1 MDSVLWYRKKR
12 RSGDFI
18 LLAAVYG
25 AAYASVFLLLG
36 MLGYIFFRG
45 YGSFSLSFF
54 TTVTSSVRETMGIAG
69 NLVNTFYIIV
79 LTLAMA
85 VPLGVGAALY
95 LNEYA
100 GQTRGVRMIWFA
112 IDILA
117 GIPSVIFGLFGMVFF
132 GNVLGLGYS
141 LANGALTC
149 ALMVLPLVVG
159 NTRTALEAVPD
170 GYRQGALGLGAT
182 KIYMIRTILLPA
194 AGNGILTG
202 VILAVGR
209 IAGESA
215 ALLFT
220 AGSARFLWKQ
230 KAGIWESIAGFRDKI
245 FTSGGTL
252 TVELYLQ
259 MQKGE
264 YGMAF
269 AIACVLMGMIFLMN
283 FLLKLVCANGKQ

>member
-1 MDSVLWYRKKR
+1 MEKGAGMDSVLWYRKKR

-132 GNVLGLGYS
+132 G
-141 LANGALTC
+141 
-149 ALMVLPLVVG
+149 
-159 NTRTALEAVPD
+159 
-170 GYRQGALGLGAT
+170 
-182 KIYMIRTILLPA
+182 
-194 AGNGILTG
+194 
-202 VILAVGR
+202 
-209 IAGESA
+209 
-215 ALLFT
+215 LFL
-220 AGSARFLWKQ
+220 S
-230 KAGIWESIAGFRDKI
+230 
-245 FTSGGTL
+245 
-252 TVELYLQ
+252 
-259 MQKGE
+259 
-264 YGMAF
+264 
-269 AIACVLMGMIFLMN
+269 
-283 FLLKLVCANGKQ
+283 